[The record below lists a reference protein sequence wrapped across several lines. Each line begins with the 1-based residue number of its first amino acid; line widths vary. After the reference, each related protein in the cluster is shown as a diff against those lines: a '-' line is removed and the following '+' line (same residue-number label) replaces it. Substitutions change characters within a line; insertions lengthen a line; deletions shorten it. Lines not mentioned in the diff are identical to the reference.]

1 MFLVAY
7 KRFVDHVP
15 MAIDYELVRGGK
27 VDVFG
32 LLWDKLRLDGNDAHK
47 RCEDFAREAAH
58 IADRREELQKKL
70 ERLIEAMKHLT
81 TFTPNSE
88 QLQPT
93 SGIAS
98 SVPLRVS
105 PTTS

>member
-15 MAIDYELVRGGK
+15 MAIDYKLVRGGK
-27 VDVFG
+27 VDIFG
-32 LLWDKLRLDGNDAHK
+32 LLWTRLELDGKDAHE
-47 RCEDFAREAAH
+47 RCKDFAREAAH

-70 ERLIEAMKHLT
+70 ERLNKAIKHLT
-81 TFTPNSE
+81 TFLPSSE

-93 SGIAS
+93 SPEA
-98 SVPLRVS
+98 RV
-105 PTTS
+105 